1 MTWLPEIGICPP
13 TIKKRTE
20 NKNYISTRTKETAM
34 SEHYLQNAETFQVL
48 IVDDIPE
55 NLQILSNILF
65 EKGIEISF
73 ATNGKQALETVEY
86 NPPDL
91 ILLDISMPEMDG
103 YEVCERL
110 KKDPKTKEIPVI
122 FLTARTQT
130 DDIIKGFN
138 IGAVDYVTK
147 PFNASELVSRVFT
160 HLDLKRSKDI
170 IANQNSEL
178 QELNA
183 TKDKFF
189 SIVAHDLKNP
199 FNTLIGFSELLIKH
213 YKKMDT
219 EKVKR
224 FHNLM
229 HKASKHGYT
238 LLENL
243 LQWARSQT
251 GRLKWQPGFF
261 GLKTVA
267 QSTIDLLSSNAQN
280 KEVTLT
286 SDIDPKYNVFADQ
299 NMVTTILR
307 NLVSNAIK
315 FTNRGGTVTVI
326 AEDYEPDQ
334 DNNNR
339 EIPYVKI
346 TVSDTGIGIPESDIN
361 KLFRIDVHH
370 STQGTEEE
378 QGTGLGLILCKEFV
392 EKHTGKIWVTSK
404 VNEGT
409 DFIFTLP
416 LSDITQANKKNQ
428 NKEI

>member
-1 MTWLPEIGICPP
+1 M
-13 TIKKRTE
+13 TE
-20 NKNYISTRTKETAM
+20 N
-34 SEHYLQNAETFQVL
+34 HLPNAETFQVL

-103 YEVCERL
+103 YEVCEQL
-110 KKDPKTKEIPVI
+110 KKNPDTKEIPVI

-170 IANQNSEL
+170 IANQNAEL
-178 QELNA
+178 KELNA

-199 FNTLIGFSELLIKH
+199 FNTLIGFSELLKSH
-213 YKKMDT
+213 YQKMDT

-224 FHNLM
+224 FHNLIY
-229 HKASKHGYT
+229 KASKHGYT

-251 GRLKWQPGFF
+251 GRLKWEPGFF

-267 QSTIDLLSSNAQN
+267 ESTIDLLSSNAQN
-280 KEVTLT
+280 KEVKLT
-286 SDIDPKYNVFADQ
+286 SHIDQKYNVFGDQ
-299 NMVTTILR
+299 NMITTIIR
-307 NLVSNAIK
+307 NLVSNAVK
-315 FTNRGGTVTVI
+315 FTNRGGTVSLI
-326 AEDYEPDQ
+326 AEDYNPYGQENKPD
-334 DNNNR
+334 
-339 EIPYVKI
+339 IPYVKI

-370 STQGTEEE
+370 STQGTEDE

-392 EKHTGKIWVTSK
+392 EKHKGKIWVTSK
-404 VNEGT
+404 PNEGT
-409 DFIFTLP
+409 DIMFTLP
-416 LSDITQANKKNQ
+416 LAEISEENDKNQ
-428 NKEI
+428 NENT